1 MAPLDWIIVSA
12 YLLGSV
18 LIGLWF
24 TRRARNSKDDYLLA
38 GRSLGWFMAGTSIVA
53 TTYSSDTPLF
63 VSRITRE
70 TGIFENWWWWSSAI
84 GQLAAVFF
92 FARLWRRSE
101 VTTDVEF
108 VSKRYEPS
116 VATNLLRIGRGA
128 FDGVFVNCVIAGSVT
143 LGMLKVL
150 TTVLNLSD
158 QPLFELPLIGGVTAQ
173 LLLLLVL
180 ASFTLLYTLLAGLYG
195 VVYTDVFQFL
205 LAMLGSVALA
215 VICYVD
221 ASKGPGLLANLAAAP
236 HFKESLLGFFPRFAQ
251 FDLTTFAFFVYVGM
265 MWWFSAPSGSFYVQR
280 MLSTKNEGEAAKAF
294 LWYNVCQYVLRPWPW
309 IIVGLVSLIY
319 FPDLKGPDAE
329 NAYPAMVSKFLPLG
343 LKGIMVASLMAA
355 YMSTVSSHLHLGVSY
370 LVNDIYQP
378 YLVQGRSQRHYVIAS
393 QIGMLALS
401 VVAVF
406 ITTQLKGITEVY
418 KFLAVYWCGMGTV
431 LIARW
436 YWWRV
441 NAWTEVTA
449 LATSIG
455 CIFALHTEAAG
466 GALIR
471 LCEGLGL
478 LAPGA
483 ENPDLMTVRVALTTV
498 VVTTAWIAAALW
510 TGSKEPPAKTLEF
523 YRKLR
528 VPGPGW
534 ARVARLV
541 GIEPVR
547 GELGRG
553 TAAWLVSIVW
563 LYSSLLGIG
572 ALLFHQ
578 WLGGA
583 LLLTLALGTGWWVL
597 RYMRSLK
604 V

>member
-1 MAPLDWIIVSA
+1 MALLDWTIVSV
-12 YLLGSV
+12 YLVASV

-24 TRRARNSKDDYLLA
+24 TRRARQSKDDYLLA
-38 GRSLGWFMAGTSIVA
+38 GRSLGWFLAGTSIVA
-53 TTYSSDTPLF
+53 TTFSSDTPLF

-108 VSKRYEPS
+108 VSKRYGPS
-116 VATNLLRIGRGA
+116 LATNILRIGRAG

-150 TTVLNLSD
+150 TTMLNLSD
-158 QPLFELPLIGGVTAQ
+158 QPLFTLPLVGGVTAQ
-173 LLLLLVL
+173 LLLLVVL
-180 ASFTLLYTLLAGLYG
+180 SAFTLGYTLMAGLYG

-205 LAMLGSVALA
+205 LAMLGCVALA

-221 ASKGPGLLANLAAAP
+221 ASKGPGLMANLAAAP
-236 HFKESLLGFFPRFAQ
+236 HFKESLLSFFPRFEQ
-251 FDLTTFAFFVYVGM
+251 FDLTTFAFFVYIGI
-265 MWWFSAPSGSFYVQR
+265 MWWFSAPSGTFYVQR
-280 MLSTKNEGEAAKAF
+280 MLCTRNEDEAAKAF

-319 FPDLKGPDAE
+319 FPDLKGPAAE
-329 NAYPAMVSKFLPLG
+329 NAYPAMASKFLPIG
-343 LKGIMVASLMAA
+343 LKGVMVASLMAA
-355 YMSTVSSHLHLGVSY
+355 YMSTVSTHLHLGVSY
-370 LVNDIYQP
+370 LINDIYQP
-378 YLVQGRSQRHYVIAS
+378 YLAPGRSQRHYVVAS
-393 QIGMLALS
+393 QIGMLALTA
-401 VVAVF
+401 VAVV
-406 ITTQLKGITEVY
+406 ITTQLKGIAEVY

-449 LATSIG
+449 LATSIV
-455 CIFALHTEAAG
+455 CIFVLHTETAG
-466 GALIR
+466 LVLTR

-478 LAPGA
+478 MAPGA
-483 ENPDLMTVRVALTTV
+483 SDPDFMTVRVTLTTIL
-498 VVTTAWIAAALW
+498 VTLCWIAVARW
-510 TGSKEPPAKTLEF
+510 TGSAEPAAKTLEF

-528 VPGPGW
+528 VAGPGW
-534 ARVARLV
+534 ARVARLA
-541 GIEPVR
+541 GIEPAR
-547 GELGRG
+547 GELGRS
-553 TAAWLVSIVW
+553 TAAWLVSIIW

-578 WLGGA
+578 WLVGSA
-583 LLLTLALGTGWWVL
+583 LLGVALVAGFFLL

-604 V
+604 I